1 MKRNYIGK
9 ETLEIFESSAISLKY
24 YILEDEV
31 EENSKRY
38 VAYGIEIEKQDCKR
52 IEKSQVKDIT
62 TDQTRIDSIVK
73 SLMKNNVTPIH
84 LHDVIEDML

>member
-1 MKRNYIGK
+1 MKQTKKDFKKDNVFDS
-9 ETLEIFESSAISLKY
+9 LEIMGIKY
-24 YILEDEV
+24 V
-31 EENSKRY
+31 E
-38 VAYGIEIEKQDCKR
+38 YGVEIEKKDHFR
-52 IEKSQVKDIT
+52 VEKSQIKDIT